1 MYQDILSRK
10 REKCEAFT
18 DAHGRKDTTITQMSL
33 SFLFHWGLEHI
44 PFSIIFFSLNRGR
57 DREPVNS
64 NSLNMLYVDSKR
76 LKVTITRIF
85 II

>member
-1 MYQDILSRK
+1 MRIIYDIHK
-10 REKCEAFT
+10 
-18 DAHGRKDTTITQMSL
+18 
-33 SFLFHWGLEHI
+33 SFER
-44 PFSIIFFSLNRGR
+44 PFFSLNRGR
-57 DREPVNS
+57 DREPVNG